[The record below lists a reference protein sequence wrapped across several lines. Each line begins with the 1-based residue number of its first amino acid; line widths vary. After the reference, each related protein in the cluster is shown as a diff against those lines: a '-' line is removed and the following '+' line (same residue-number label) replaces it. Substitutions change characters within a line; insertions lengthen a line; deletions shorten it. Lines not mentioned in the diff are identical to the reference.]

1 MGLEVGY
8 MMLKIA
14 WLVLAAVHATPAL
27 AFFRPATLTT
37 LYRLDNSNPLF
48 LLMHHRAALFLAVF
62 ALCLWS
68 AFDSQPRRAAVV
80 LTAISMLSFLTLYF
94 QYDSPKPLKTIALVD
109 LAGLPFLCF
118 VAWKAFL

>member
-1 MGLEVGY
+1 

-48 LLMHHRAALFLAVF
+48 LLMHHRAALFFAVF

-80 LTAISMLSFLTLYF
+80 LTAISMLSFLALYF
-94 QYDSPKPLKTIALVD
+94 QYGSPRPLKTIALID

-118 VAWKAFL
+118 VAWKAFSR

>member
-1 MGLEVGY
+1 

-27 AFFRPATLTT
+27 AFFRPATLTA

-48 LLMHHRAALFLAVF
+48 LLMHHRAALFVAVF

-80 LTAISMLSFLTLYF
+80 VTGISMLSFLALYF
-94 QYDSPKPLKTIALVD
+94 LNDCPKPLTTIAMVD
-109 LAGLPFLCF
+109 LVGIPFLFF
-118 VAWKAFL
+118 VAWKAFSQ